1 LDYVERIFPYIQN
14 PAAMIIANTIRPIK
28 IGPSNVMRKIIIA
41 TITTKA
47 IIPIIIDPIVPANPK
62 INLYFS
68 CL

>member
-1 LDYVERIFPYIQN
+1 
-14 PAAMIIANTIRPIK
+14 MIIANTIRPIK